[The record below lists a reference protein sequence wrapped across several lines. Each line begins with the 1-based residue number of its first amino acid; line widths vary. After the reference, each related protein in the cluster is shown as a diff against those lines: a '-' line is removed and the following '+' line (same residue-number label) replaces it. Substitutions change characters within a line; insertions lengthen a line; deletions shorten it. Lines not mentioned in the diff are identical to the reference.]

1 MVFFLVGLEDKLL
14 ISNRP
19 FRTGCLVRDLR
30 LDGLFEPEL
39 CLVISEISNR
49 PRRTGPTG
57 GLGFERDLR
66 LDGLFEPEFRLVIS
80 EISKRPFFI
89 FI

>member
-1 MVFFLVGLEDKLL
+1 LGFE
-14 ISNRP
+14 P
-19 FRTGCLVRDLR
+19 DLR
-30 LDGLFEPEL
+30 LDGLFEPRREPEFR
-39 CLVISEISNR
+39 LVISEISNR

-57 GLGFERDLR
+57 GLGFEPDLR